1 MLCVVAPF
9 QGGAYD
15 HKNQTGLAYFGPALV
30 VPSFESLTV
39 EVIVKPGNPY

>member
-15 HKNQTGLAYFGPALV
+15 HKNQTGLAYFGPALFA
-30 VPSFESLTV
+30 PSFESKKV
-39 EVIVKPGNPY
+39 